1 MKARRNIMA
10 AAVNRTIDRQA
21 TSVRPGRCAQRRRGS
36 EAGSFVVRLR
46 RGVLVCIRFRI
57 RITAGLQRNI
67 FEGKKKGFI
76 TTDSKQAF
84 APITPC

>member
-21 TSVRPGRCAQRRRGS
+21 TSVRPGRCAQRRRGSERRGS

-67 FEGKKKGFI
+67 FEGKKKRFYHH
-76 TTDSKQAF
+76 
-84 APITPC
+84 